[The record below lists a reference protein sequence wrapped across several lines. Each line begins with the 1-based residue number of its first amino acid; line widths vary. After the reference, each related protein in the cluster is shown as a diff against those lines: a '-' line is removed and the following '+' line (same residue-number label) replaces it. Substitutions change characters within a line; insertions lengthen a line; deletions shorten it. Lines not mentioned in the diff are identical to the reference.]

1 MNEKKEELNN
11 KNQEILNLNEK
22 ISELKQRII
31 FIKEDNKNSENKE
44 IDKLNNKINYL
55 INEFEI
61 GKSKMELMKKNHKIL
76 QDKYLKITSELSK
89 KPKEEILFETKKMKE
104 QKLKRH
110 FSGYS
115 NDIYSKNNKV
125 NLPLIKSV
133 IIKKNNDIKNKEIE
147 KNLNEE
153 NQKNEN

>member
-1 MNEKKEELNN
+1 
-11 KNQEILNLNEK
+11 
-22 ISELKQRII
+22 
-31 FIKEDNKNSENKE
+31 
-44 IDKLNNKINYL
+44 
-55 INEFEI
+55 
-61 GKSKMELMKKNHKIL
+61 
-76 QDKYLKITSELSK
+76 
-89 KPKEEILFETKKMKE
+89 MKE

-115 NDIYSKNNKV
+115 NDIYSKSNKV